1 MLERKD
7 PIDSLLDLGIRAGR
21 LDSTM
26 SHPERNKTYERLR
39 ARQLKLLYVSP
50 ERLLMEGFMEFLKER
65 GISSVKIKALAER
78 EGFDFYNKWQ
88 LIYFQSFS

>member
-7 PIDSLLDLGIRAGR
+7 QIDSLLDLGIPAGR

-26 SHPERNKTYERLR
+26 SHLERNETYERLR

-50 ERLLMEGFMEFLKER
+50 ERLLIEGTDSRQDPRNAAAPGLAFYR
-65 GISSVKIKALAER
+65 AER
-78 EGFDFYNKWQ
+78 H
-88 LIYFQSFS
+88 